1 MTIAHKRAILFGNM
15 EMEARKM
22 DEYKQPYLCLWAGIS
37 DALASLAKRNY
48 GMAEEILIKAQQA
61 AEEAWISAEET
72 EQKTDG

>member
-1 MTIAHKRAILFGNM
+1 
-15 EMEARKM
+15 M

-48 GMAEEILIKAQQA
+48 GLAEEILIKAQQA

-72 EQKTDG
+72 EQKE